1 MQQEIVYLGLGSNLG
16 DSKDILQKACK
27 SISSLP
33 NTTHVEFSSI
43 YLTSPV
49 SSLPQSDYL
58 NLACSL
64 ITTLDPFTL
73 FMYLE
78 QIERSLG
85 KIPKLKDAPRKI
97 DIDIL
102 YFGDHILYS
111 EHLIIPHPKIKER
124 LFALQPLLELTTSLP
139 DIPVLKEYITT
150 LVTPQKVELYEQF

>member
-1 MQQEIVYLGLGSNLG
+1 MQQEIVYLSLGSNVG
-16 DSKDILQKACK
+16 NSKDILQKACQ
-27 SISSLP
+27 SIRSLP
-33 NTTHVEFSSI
+33 NAAEVKFSSI

-78 QIERSLG
+78 QIERTLG
-85 KIPKLKDAPRKI
+85 KIPKPKDAPRKI

-102 YFGDHILYS
+102 YFGDRILCS
-111 EHLIIPHPKIKER
+111 EQLIIPHPKIKKR
-124 LFALQPLLELTTSLP
+124 LFVLQPLLELTISLP
-139 DIPVLKEYITT
+139 DIPILKEYITT
-150 LVTPQKVELYEQF
+150 LVTPQKVELYEQI